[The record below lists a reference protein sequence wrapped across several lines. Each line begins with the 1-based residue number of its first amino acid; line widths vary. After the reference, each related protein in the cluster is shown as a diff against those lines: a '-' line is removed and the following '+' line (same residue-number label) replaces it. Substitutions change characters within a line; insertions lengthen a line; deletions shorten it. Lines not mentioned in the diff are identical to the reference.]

1 MAVSDLYTVDTGTAT
16 SGDVLTYATGTTNAD
31 GTWTVSKPI
40 SIYNPNPQIKAI
52 RDPFAGKTTKTIDDV
67 FKKKTF
73 WDGVE
78 WEEYTSYIPRKSIT
92 GKIIIGKMHKRW
104 RSASM
109 PYRGPNGIGNHKQF
123 AKTKELFEGKLKGTA

>member
-1 MAVSDLYTVDTGTAT
+1 MAMTFNDLYTVDTGTAAT
-16 SGDVLTYATGTTNAD
+16 STTNTTD
-31 GTWTVSKPI
+31 GTWTVPV
-40 SIYNPNPQIKAI
+40 SIYQPQPQIKI
-52 RDPFAGKTTKTIDDV
+52 KDPYAGFKKKTAKEV
-67 FKKKTF
+67 FKKKGF
-73 WDGVE
+73 WDDVK